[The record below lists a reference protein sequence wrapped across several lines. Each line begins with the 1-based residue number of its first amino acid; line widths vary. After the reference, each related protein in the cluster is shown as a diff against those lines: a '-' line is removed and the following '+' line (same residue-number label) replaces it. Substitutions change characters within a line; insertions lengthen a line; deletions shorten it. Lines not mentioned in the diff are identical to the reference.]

1 MHIVYMIA
9 AAIFGYLVGSIS
21 SGRTIWKL
29 VAPSKPIPKQTA
41 FKLEGSDK
49 ELITDLMSASTV
61 SHHLGARY
69 GFLTYV
75 LDVLKVSLAVLAVN
89 SLLPSEP
96 IFLVTATTGVIGH
109 IWPIY
114 YGFKGGRGISAIFGG
129 MFVIDWIGVFATS
142 LGGMIFGLVIV
153 RDMLVAYLAG
163 VWFLIP
169 WLWFRTHDIYY
180 VLYAIAV
187 NIVLNVATIPEIKKW
202 IRITKEGKWS
212 ETSEVM
218 QLTGMGRGILK
229 AAKKL
234 GLAKKNSPPPHPD
247 QENSR
252 NHKGTD

>member
-1 MHIVYMIA
+1 MNIIYIVSA
-9 AAIFGYLVGSIS
+9 ALFGYLVGSIS

-29 VAPSKPIPKQTA
+29 VAPDKPIPKQTS

-49 ELITDLMSASTV
+49 ELVSELMSASSV
-61 SHHLGARY
+61 SYHLGAKY
-69 GFLTYV
+69 GFLTYL
-75 LDVLKVSLAVLAVN
+75 LDVLKVTLSVLAVKA
-89 SLLPSEP
+89 LFPAEHF
-96 IFLVTATTGVIGH
+96 FLITAAAGVVGH
-109 IWPIY
+109 IWPVY

-169 WLWFRTHDIYY
+169 WLWFRTHEIPYL
-180 VLYAIAV
+180 LYAVAV

-202 IRITKEGKWS
+202 IKISREGKWS

-229 AAKKL
+229 MATKL
-234 GLAKKNSPPPHPD
+234 GLAKKKSQN
-247 QENSR
+247 
-252 NHKGTD
+252 

>member
-1 MHIVYMIA
+1 MDIILIVA
-9 AAIFGYLVGSIS
+9 AAAFGYLVGSIS

-29 VAPSKPIPKQTA
+29 AAPDKPIPKQTA

-49 ELITDLMSASTV
+49 ELVTDLMSASTV

-75 LDVLKVSLAVLAVN
+75 LDVLKVSLSVLAVKA
-89 SLLPSEP
+89 LFPADPL
-96 IFLVTATTGVIGH
+96 FLITATTGVIGH
-109 IWPIY
+109 IWPLY

-129 MFVIDWIGVFATS
+129 MFVIDWMGVFATS
-142 LGGMIFGLVIV
+142 LGGMIFGLVVV

-169 WLWFRTHDIYY
+169 WLWFRTHEIPYL
-180 VLYAIAV
+180 LYAVAV
-187 NIVLNVATIPEIKKW
+187 NIVLNIATIPEIKKW
-202 IRITKEGKWS
+202 IKITKEGKWS

-229 AAKKL
+229 MAKKM
-234 GLAKKNSPPPHPD
+234 GLVKK
-247 QENSR
+247 
-252 NHKGTD
+252 

>member
-1 MHIVYMIA
+1 MNIVYFMCA
-9 AAIFGYLVGSIS
+9 AVFGYLMGSIS

-29 VAPSKPIPKQTA
+29 VAPDKPIPKQTS

-49 ELITDLMSASTV
+49 ELVTDLMSASTV
-61 SHHLGARY
+61 SLHLGARY

-75 LDVLKVSLAVLAVN
+75 LDVLKVSLSVLVVKA
-89 SLLPSEP
+89 LLPAAP
-96 IFLVTATTGVIGH
+96 FFLVTAVTGVIGH
-109 IWPIY
+109 IWPLY

-169 WLWFRTHDIYY
+169 WLWFRTHEIPYL
-180 VLYAIAV
+180 LYAVAV
-187 NIVLNVATIPEIKKW
+187 NIILNVATIPEIKKW
-202 IRITKEGKWS
+202 IKITKEGKWS

-229 AAKKL
+229 MAKKMRL
-234 GLAKKNSPPPHPD
+234 VKK
-247 QENSR
+247 
-252 NHKGTD
+252 

>member
-1 MHIVYMIA
+1 MNILLMA
-9 AAIFGYLVGSIS
+9 AAAVFGYLVGSIS

-29 VAPSKPIPKQTA
+29 VAPDKPIPKQTS

-49 ELITDLMSASTV
+49 ELVTDLMSASSV

-69 GFLTYV
+69 GFMTYV
-75 LDVLKVSLAVLAVN
+75 LDVLKVSLSVLAVKA
-89 SLLPSEP
+89 LLPSEP
-96 IFLVTATTGVIGH
+96 FFLITATTGVIGH
-109 IWPIY
+109 IWPLY

-169 WLWFRTHDIYY
+169 WLWFRTHDVNYL
-180 VLYAIAV
+180 LYAVAV
-187 NIVLNVATIPEIKKW
+187 NIVLNAATIPEIKKW
-202 IRITKEGKWS
+202 IKITREGKWS

-218 QLTGMGRGILK
+218 QLTGMGRGIMK
-229 AAKKL
+229 MATKL
-234 GLAKKNSPPPHPD
+234 GLMKKKS
-247 QENSR
+247 
-252 NHKGTD
+252 

>member
-1 MHIVYMIA
+1 MNIIYLMCTAV
-9 AAIFGYLVGSIS
+9 FGYLVGSIS

-29 VAPSKPIPKQTA
+29 IAPDKPIPKQTS

-49 ELITDLMSASTV
+49 ELVTDLMSASTV

-75 LDVLKVSLAVLAVN
+75 LDVLKVSLSVLVVKA
-89 SLLPSEP
+89 LLPADP
-96 IFLVTATTGVIGH
+96 FFLVTAVTGVIGH
-109 IWPIY
+109 IWPLY

-169 WLWFRTHDIYY
+169 WLWFRTHEIPYL
-180 VLYAIAV
+180 LYAVAV
-187 NIVLNVATIPEIKKW
+187 NIILNVATIPEIKKW
-202 IRITKEGKWS
+202 IKITKEGKWS

-229 AAKKL
+229 MAKKI
-234 GLAKKNSPPPHPD
+234 GLVKK
-247 QENSR
+247 
-252 NHKGTD
+252 